1 MSVNIQFQANQ
12 TYQLDAIDAVT
23 NLFDGWQD
31 GVSHEST
38 FVVKDDLDA
47 LFAESIVANPWGVTQ
62 DQLLSNVLKI
72 QAAHRTDSA
81 GTETPVIPLDLRID
95 ESQPLDLRDFS
106 VEMETGTGKTYV
118 YLRTAIELY
127 LRFGLAKFVVV
138 VPSLAI
144 REGVLAS
151 LKLLKEHFSEIYSGL
166 QYDAYGYDSKNLSRL
181 RQFAVSGH
189 LQILVMNIQS
199 FNKDSNVINKED
211 EYGRRPVD
219 YITGVRP
226 IVIMDEPQK
235 LDAQIQKAAIQSLQ
249 PLFRLRYSATHK
261 DRHCLI
267 YRLSP
272 VDAYQM
278 ELVKQIQVL
287 SLVAD
292 EDKNVPYVE
301 LISVNSTKSG
311 VTASLRVNKAHAR
324 VKISVARNDDLN
336 ELTGLEIYR
345 GWVIE
350 EIHASLDDQV
360 GWVEF
365 TNGQRIS
372 VGTSNETDQ
381 DWWQRAQIRA
391 AVEEHF
397 RTELR
402 IKNGVANSEILPMKV
417 LTLFFIDKVANY
429 ANHDSKFRIWF
440 ETIYNDIA
448 NDRRFRNLDV
458 AKASESHAGYF
469 AQSRGQAK
477 DSREGFDSQD
487 DSDVYDLIMK
497 DKERLLSLDEP
508 VRFIFSHSALQEGWD
523 NPNVF
528 VICNL
533 QASQTVTKRRQ
544 QLGRG
549 LRLPVMADGNR
560 CQSRSFNVLTVVA
573 SEEFESFA
581 SGLQKELVEETGEQF
596 ATPIMDARQR
606 TSLKLK
612 PNFSAMPGFQ
622 ELWNAISPKT
632 RYRLSFD
639 SQDLID
645 EAVLRFQ
652 NEGKLNPIS
661 TPKIRMSRSKIS
673 IDRTGGVAMSEN
685 VGTRSL
691 ATTSLGDV
699 PDILRDLSQQLAVSR
714 STILSVILQS
724 GRLPELQLDPSE
736 FAKQVRKSVQHSL
749 AGTLA
754 SAGGIQYSP
763 TSESYDAEFFEKF
776 DEPETYTSKLVKVT
790 KSIYEEIPVDSNIE
804 RQFAKDLD
812 LRSDVKLF
820 LKLPSWYKIP
830 TPVGNYNPDWA
841 VVKQDDESG
850 LLELYLVRE
859 TKGSA
864 SLDDLFRESEL
875 WKVTF
880 GKAHFD
886 AINVDYKVVKDA
898 SDLDSDESPTLE

>member
-1 MSVNIQFQANQ
+1 
-12 TYQLDAIDAVT
+12 
-23 NLFDGWQD
+23 
-31 GVSHEST
+31 
-38 FVVKDDLDA
+38 
-47 LFAESIVANPWGVTQ
+47 
-62 DQLLSNVLKI
+62 
-72 QAAHRTDSA
+72 
-81 GTETPVIPLDLRID
+81 
-95 ESQPLDLRDFS
+95 
-106 VEMETGTGKTYV
+106 METGTGKTYV
-118 YLRTAIELY
+118 YLRTALELY
-127 LRFGLAKFVVV
+127 LKYKISKFVIV
-138 VPSLAI
+138 VPSIAI
-144 REGVLAS
+144 REGVLSS
-151 LKLLKEHFSEIYSGL
+151 LELLKEHFKEIYSGV
-166 QYDAYGYDSKNLSRL
+166 QYDAYGYESKNLSRL

-226 IVIMDEPQK
+226 VVILDEPQK
-235 LDAQIQKAAIQSLQ
+235 LDADTQKAAIKSLQ

-261 DRHCLI
+261 DRHCLV

-301 LISVNSTKSG
+301 LVSVNSTQAG
-311 VTASLRVNKAHAR
+311 ITATLRVNKAHAR
-324 VKISVARNDDLN
+324 VRLSVSRNDDLN
-336 ELTGLEIYR
+336 DLTGLEVYR
-345 GWVIE
+345 GWAVE
-350 EIHASLDDQV
+350 EIHASVEGQL
-360 GWVEF
+360 GWIEF

-372 VGTSNETDQ
+372 VGTSNDSDT

-402 IKNGVANSEILPMKV
+402 IAVGVANSEIQPMKV

-429 ANHDSKFRIWF
+429 INQDSKFRVWF
-440 ETIYNDIA
+440 ESIYRDVA
-448 NDRRFRNLDV
+448 NDRRFRSLQIQ
-458 AKASESHAGYF
+458 KAENSHKGYF
-469 AQSRGQAK
+469 AQSKGLAK
-477 DSREGFDSQD
+477 DSREGMDSQD
-487 DSDVYDLIMK
+487 DSDAYDLIMK
-497 DKERLLSLDEP
+497 DKERLLSQDEP

-533 QASQTVTKRRQ
+533 QESQSITKRRQ

-560 CQSRSFNVLTVVA
+560 CQDRSFNVLTVVA
-573 SEEFESFA
+573 NEEFESFA

-596 ATPIMDARQR
+596 AAPIMDARQR
-606 TSLKLK
+606 VSLKLK
-612 PNFSAMPGFQ
+612 TNFRQLPGFE
-622 ELWNAISPKT
+622 ELWKVIAPKT
-632 RYRLSFD
+632 KYFLSIS

-645 EAVLRFQ
+645 EAVLRLQ
-652 NEGKLNPIS
+652 AAGKQRPI
-661 TPKIRMSRSKIS
+661 TAPKIRVNRSKIA
-673 IDRTGGVAMSEN
+673 IDRTAGVALSEN
-685 VGTRSL
+685 GGSREL
-691 ATTSLGDV
+691 ATKDAALV

-714 STILSVILQS
+714 STILKIINAS
-724 GRLPELQLDPSE
+724 GRQAELILDPSE
-736 FAKQVRKSVQHSL
+736 FTNQVRVSIRHAL
-749 AGTLA
+749 ASSLA
-754 SAGGIQYSP
+754 SANGIQYVSLG
-763 TSESYDAEFFEKF
+763 EYYEAEFFEKF
-776 DEPETYTSKLVKVT
+776 SEPETFGSKLVKVR
-790 KSIYEEIPVDSNIE
+790 KSIYEEIPVDSNVE
-804 RQFAKDLD
+804 RKFAQDLD

-841 VVKQDDESG
+841 VVKKSDLSED
-850 LLELYLVRE
+850 LDLYLVRE

-880 GKAHFD
+880 GKAHYT
-886 AINVDYKVVKDA
+886 AIDVDYKVVKDA
-898 SDLDSDESPTLE
+898 SDLDSDDPPRFD